1 MARKNREKQNEEALK
16 QFKEAED
23 RAKVQEAAKQ
33 QRSDAQKQHVLDVLR
48 QQKRDREALT
58 NQEKY
63 EDRVYSQLEQQ
74 RLAKEDYQR

>member
-1 MARKNREKQNEEALK
+1 MARQNREKQNEEALK

-23 RAKVQEAAKQ
+23 RAKVQETAKQ

>member
-1 MARKNREKQNEEALK
+1 MARRNREKQNEEVLK

-23 RAKVQEAAKQ
+23 RAKVQETAKQ
-33 QRSDAQKQHVLDVLR
+33 QRSDAQKRHVLDVLR
-48 QQKRDREALT
+48 QQKREREALT